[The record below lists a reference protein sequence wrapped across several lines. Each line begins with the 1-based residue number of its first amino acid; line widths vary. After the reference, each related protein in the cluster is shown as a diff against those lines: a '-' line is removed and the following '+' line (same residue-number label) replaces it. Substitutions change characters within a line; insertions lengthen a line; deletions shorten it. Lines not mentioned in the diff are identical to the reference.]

1 MDAGDSP
8 TTDHDPS
15 DEDLMRQLT
24 DGRAEALGPL
34 HGRYAGRL
42 YGLAARALGRAAA
55 EEVVQEVFV
64 AVWRNADDFDP
75 ARGSFRA
82 WVMQI
87 AHRRVL
93 NELRRR
99 GRRPAAAPDPDGRC
113 LAAQP
118 DPDAGPA
125 EAAWRAYRRSA
136 VRSAV
141 ATLPPPQRQ
150 ALSLAFFEDLTHE
163 QVASYLDVPL
173 GTAKFRIRA
182 GMQKLRVLLTPV
194 FALLLA
200 FAGLTA
206 YRLRV
211 DQLRDERALDTLTRS
226 DLVSRRLVA
235 AAGVP
240 KTAHGEY
247 RSRPGVPLAVLTLS
261 HLPPAPAGQ
270 TYHVWVLHRGRWTPL
285 GVARPGA
292 EGRVLL
298 IVEGPHLASIP
309 DEVRVTREASAGG
322 DAPRGASVV
331 VWPGR

>member
-8 TTDHDPS
+8 TTGHDPS
-15 DEDLMRQLT
+15 DEDLMRRLAA
-24 DGRAEALGPL
+24 GRAEALGPL
-34 HGRYAGRL
+34 HGRYAARL
-42 YGLAARALGRAAA
+42 YDLAARALGRAAA

-64 AVWRNADDFDP
+64 AVWRHAADFDP
-75 ARGSFRA
+75 AKGSFRA

-87 AHRRVL
+87 AHRLVL

-99 GRRPAAAPDPDGRC
+99 GRRPTEAPDPDGRC
-113 LAAQP
+113 LAAQA

-125 EAAWRAYRRSA
+125 EAAWLAYRRAA

-182 GMQKLRVLLTPV
+182 GMQRLRVLLSP
-194 FALLLA
+194 LLA
-200 FAGLTA
+200 LALACAGLVA
-206 YRLRV
+206 YRLRDDQRRAELVV
-211 DQLRDERALDTLTRS
+211 DMLTRS

-240 KTAHGEY
+240 AAAHGEY

-261 HLPPAPAGQ
+261 HLPPAPAGR
-270 TYHVWVLHRGRWTPL
+270 TYQAWVRHRGRWTPL
-285 GVARPGA
+285 GAARPDA

-298 IVEGPHLASIP
+298 VGEGQVLASAP
-309 DEVRVTREASAGG
+309 DEVRVTLEVSAGG
-322 DAPRGASVV
+322 VAPHGAAVV
-331 VWPGR
+331 AWPGR